1 MSRVRVPLKAAL
13 LALLVAAPLSA
24 ASGETVI
31 NKSFSYFSI
40 GGRTAEELD
49 KALSASGPMMKA
61 TGARHPGATRIKF
74 GGSITY
80 VSRGGRCAVG
90 SARVTLSTRIIL
102 PRWKYRRQA
111 GRDLAL
117 VWDTLSSD
125 IKRHEERHA
134 EIARNHARRMEKA
147 FLALKPEAD
156 CERMQATVA
165 RVSVTAIE
173 AHDKDQARFD
183 RTEAANFDKRM
194 IRLLQYRLE
203 ALKKT
208 QQQVAA
214 PRP

>member
-1 MSRVRVPLKAAL
+1 MSRVSVPFKAAL
-13 LALLVAAPLSA
+13 LALMVAIPLGG

-31 NKSFSYFSI
+31 NKSFSYFTI
-40 GGRTAEELD
+40 GGRTAAELD
-49 KALSASGPMMKA
+49 KALSASGPMMKS

-80 VSRGGRCAVG
+80 VGRDGRCAVG

-117 VWDTLSSD
+117 VWDTLASD

-134 EIARNHARRMEKA
+134 EIARNHARRMEKV
-147 FLALKPEAD
+147 FLALKPEKD
-156 CERMQATVA
+156 CERMQASVA
-165 RVSVTAIE
+165 RASVTAIE
-173 AHDKDQARFD
+173 VHDKDQARFD
-183 RTEAANFDKRM
+183 RAEAANFDKRM

-203 ALKKT
+203 AIRKA
-208 QQQVAA
+208 QQ
-214 PRP
+214 